1 MIIVEDTRNQLGK
14 HKQLNADLRQMGY
27 EVIRNK
33 LYVGDYA
40 RLDNQTVCIDTK
52 KNWRELASNI
62 CGTQHERFRWEC
74 VRAQNAQ
81 ISLII
86 LVEEEIPVE
95 IWKSRPQAG
104 KKVIQGTILAKAMQ
118 TMTERY
124 GVEFRHCKKT
134 ETAKKIVEILEEL

>member
-14 HKQLNADLRQMGY
+14 HRQLNADLHKLGH

-62 CGTQHERFRWEC
+62 CGKQHDRFRWEC
-74 VRAQNAQ
+74 VRATNTH
-81 ISLII
+81 IRLII
-86 LVEEEIPVE
+86 LVEEETPVE
-95 IWKSRPQAG
+95 LWKSRPQVG
-104 KKVIQGTILAKAMQ
+104 KKAIEGTILAKAMR

-124 GVEFRHCKKT
+124 GVEFMHCHKNL
-134 ETAKKIVEILEEL
+134 TASKIIEILEEL